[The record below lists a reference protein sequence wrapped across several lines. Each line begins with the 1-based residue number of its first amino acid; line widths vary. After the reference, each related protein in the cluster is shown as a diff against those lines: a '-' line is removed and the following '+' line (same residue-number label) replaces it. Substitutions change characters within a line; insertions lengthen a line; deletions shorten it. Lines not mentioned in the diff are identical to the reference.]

1 VLSDCC
7 QWLLFAPDINM
18 SPLHQQPI
26 RSTRSS
32 TNASSSNS
40 KIIKLKNGKQLLP
53 LPFMT
58 VHQLPEYGI
67 STTTTGN
74 NNVVAVN
81 ATEKYD
87 LNDETDQSSRSS
99 NGSKKRSIDNI
110 STTHTSLP
118 PNQSTNNSNK
128 TTLNNTFNMPQI
140 SASNYKSKKDIAIN
154 SLYTPTKHEIE
165 GHIKYLS
172 EEGMKL
178 VINEIDNCVS
188 YTLKYSS
195 RSTTTNGIKL
205 EKGIR
210 GSKFMRGANDL
221 ITLASEIH
229 NYFDMFQPDEEEEN
243 EELHVT
249 IDESMNHMKETQP
262 SNNIQRQDILNDMLP
277 NKYDPTLL
285 PIVSI
290 KCYPNVLDRI
300 EITKSLVSDLSKKKK
315 ERNIHKNSLQ
325 QEDHTEKSPCVC
337 ILRSTSELVQQGH
350 LITEILSQC
359 ISNDT
364 QNGEAFA
371 MELQKQRKRFKSQT
385 HGGINRGVLIKSIW
399 SWTQSLIEWARYTT
413 TFNSIVIVLE
423 DAEKIPSPTLDSFFT
438 TLAAL
443 RSNDGVPISVI
454 VVDVTP
460 GGLGD
465 RLSMLRSPSLRGT
478 SGVMTHEL
486 LVPLPQTQLGKSICV
501 VCNIHVSCFN
511 TLLTHLCLMTIRS
524 VCEQALLGKVST
536 NLSLE

>member
-1 VLSDCC
+1 M
-7 QWLLFAPDINM
+7 A
-18 SPLHQQPI
+18 PLHQQPI

-32 TNASSSNS
+32 TNASSSSNSS

-58 VHQLPEYGI
+58 VHHLPEYGI
-67 STTTTGN
+67 STTTAGD

-81 ATEKYD
+81 ATYKDD
-87 LNDETDQSSRSS
+87 LNDETNQSSRSS

-110 STTHTSLP
+110 STTHSSLP
-118 PNQSTNNSNK
+118 PNQSTITNN
-128 TTLNNTFNMPQI
+128 TTTNTFNMPQI

-154 SLYTPTKHEIE
+154 SLYTPTKHEIY

-195 RSTTTNGIKL
+195 KSTANNNGIKL
-205 EKGIR
+205 EKGIN
-210 GSKFMRGANDL
+210 GSKMMRGANDL
-221 ITLASEIH
+221 MTLASEIH
-229 NYFDMFQPDEEEEN
+229 NYFDMFQPNEGEEKED
-243 EELHVT
+243 LHVT
-249 IDESMNHMKETQP
+249 IVESMNNMKERQ
-262 SNNIQRQDILNDMLP
+262 SKNIQRQDILNDMLP

-285 PIVSI
+285 PLVSI

-300 EITKSLVSDLSKKKK
+300 EITKGLVSDLSKKKK
-315 ERNIHKNSLQ
+315 KRNIHNNSSQ
-325 QEDHTEKSPCVC
+325 QDDHIEKSPCVC

-350 LITEILSQC
+350 LVTEILSQC

-364 QNGEAFA
+364 LNGEAFA

-399 SWTQSLIEWARYTT
+399 SWTQSLIEWAKYTT
-413 TFNSIVIVLE
+413 TFSSIVIVLE

-443 RSNDGVPISVI
+443 RSNDGLPISVI

-478 SGVMTHEL
+478 SGVMTREL
-486 LVPLPQTQLGKSICV
+486 LVPLPQTQLGMSICV
-501 VCNIHVSCFN
+501 VCNIHCQLFQYFTYSP
-511 TLLTHLCLMTIRS
+511 LP
-524 VCEQALLGKVST
+524 
-536 NLSLE
+536 

>member
-1 VLSDCC
+1 
-7 QWLLFAPDINM
+7 
-18 SPLHQQPI
+18 
-26 RSTRSS
+26 
-32 TNASSSNS
+32 
-40 KIIKLKNGKQLLP
+40 
-53 LPFMT
+53 MT
-58 VHQLPEYGI
+58 VHHLPEYGI
-67 STTTTGN
+67 STTTAGD
-74 NNVVAVN
+74 NNVMVN
-81 ATEKYD
+81 ATEEDD
-87 LNDETDQSSRSS
+87 LNDVTNQSSRSS

-110 STTHTSLP
+110 STTHSSLP
-118 PNQSTNNSNK
+118 PNQSTITNN
-128 TTLNNTFNMPQI
+128 TTTNTFNMPQI

-154 SLYTPTKHEIE
+154 SLYTPTKHEIY

-178 VINEIDNCVS
+178 VMKEIDNCVS

-195 RSTTTNGIKL
+195 KSTSNDNNGIKL
-205 EKGIR
+205 EKGISSS
-210 GSKFMRGANDL
+210 SKFMRSSNDL
-221 ITLASEIH
+221 MTLASEIN
-229 NYFDMFQPDEEEEN
+229 NYFDMFQPEEEN
-243 EELHVT
+243 EELQDVT
-249 IDESMNHMKETQP
+249 IDESMNNMKETQP

-285 PIVSI
+285 PLVSI

-300 EITKSLVSDLSKKKK
+300 EITKGLVSDLSKKKK
-315 ERNIHKNSLQ
+315 KKRNIHKNSSQ
-325 QEDHTEKSPCVC
+325 QDDHIEKSPCVC

-399 SWTQSLIEWARYTT
+399 SWTQSLIEWAKYTT

-478 SGVMTHEL
+478 SGVMTREL
-486 LVPLPQTQLGKSICV
+486 LVPLPQTQLGMSILCV
-501 VCNIHVSCFN
+501 YTCQLCFD

-524 VCEQALLGKVST
+524 VREQALLRKVST

>member
-1 VLSDCC
+1 M
-7 QWLLFAPDINM
+7 A
-18 SPLHQQPI
+18 PLHQQPI
-26 RSTRSS
+26 RSTRLS

-40 KIIKLKNGKQLLP
+40 KIIKLKNGKQLSP
-53 LPFMT
+53 LSFMT
-58 VHQLPEYGI
+58 VHHLPEYGI
-67 STTTTGN
+67 SNTTAGN

-81 ATEKYD
+81 TTEKD
-87 LNDETDQSSRSS
+87 VNDETNQSSRSS

-110 STTHTSLP
+110 STTHNSLP
-118 PNQSTNNSNK
+118 PNQTTSTNNNTIS
-128 TTLNNTFNMPQI
+128 NTFNMPQI
-140 SASNYKSKKDIAIN
+140 SASNYKTKKDIAIN
-154 SLYTPTKHEIE
+154 SLYTPTKHEIY

-178 VINEIDNCVS
+178 VMMEIDNCVS
-188 YTLKYSS
+188 YTLRYSS
-195 RSTTTNGIKL
+195 KSTTTNNNGIKF
-205 EKGIR
+205 EKGISSS
-210 GSKFMRGANDL
+210 SKFMRGQNDL
-221 ITLASEIH
+221 MTLASEIH
-229 NYFDMFQPDEEEEN
+229 NYFDMFQPDEEEEK
-243 EELHVT
+243 EEQDVT
-249 IDESMNHMKETQP
+249 VDETTTINETQTD
-262 SNNIQRQDILNDMLP
+262 NIQRQDILDDMLP
-277 NKYDPTLL
+277 IKYDPTLL
-285 PIVSI
+285 PLVSI

-300 EITKSLVSDLSKKKK
+300 EITKGLVSDLSKKKK
-315 ERNIHKNSLQ
+315 SIHKNSSQ
-325 QEDHTEKSPCVC
+325 QDHHIEKSPCVC

-364 QNGEAFA
+364 TNGEAFA

-399 SWTQSLIEWARYTT
+399 SWTQSLIEWAKYTT

-454 VVDVTP
+454 VMDVTP

-478 SGVMTHEL
+478 SGVMTREL
-486 LVPLPQTQLGKSICV
+486 LVPLPQTQLGKLICV
-501 VCNIHVSCFN
+501 CCIVCQLCFD
-511 TLLTHLCLMTIRS
+511 TLLTHHCLMTNQTCS
-524 VCEQALLGKVST
+524 
-536 NLSLE
+536 